1 MNGGE
6 IVGRFRPCIVGGG
19 GGGSHLKRLDRCALA
34 SRSTSSR
41 SLRANASDT
50 AARFGGLLLS
60 PWRPCPC
67 PCASASASAFS
78 ATAGAVFRAGT
89 SANNGDCRGFVELQ
103 GLLALL
109 NAALSRTPGSKAASS
124 SSEMAGLP
132 ILRRELALQA
142 GADQPK
148 KRRKRQPGGG
158 AQKTAAPACC
168 APTLPKALCASRA
181 AMSYARRNFR
191 RDRAPGARADSGGIA
206 QASWR
211 SWGQVRQDAGG
222 KVSRGSCQARY

>member
-1 MNGGE
+1 MNGGK

-41 SLRANASDT
+41 SLWANASDT

-78 ATAGAVFRAGT
+78 ATAWAVFRAGT

-103 GLLALL
+103 GLAVLS
-109 NAALSRTPGSKAASS
+109 AAPSRTPGMLTSSTTSKAASS

-132 ILRRELALQA
+132 ILLLAQRVGKLMP
-142 GADQPK
+142 DQPK
-148 KRRKRQPGGG
+148 KTAKAAAGGG
-158 AQKTAAPACC
+158 
-168 APTLPKALCASRA
+168 R
-181 AMSYARRNFR
+181 
-191 RDRAPGARADSGGIA
+191 RAPKRDP
-206 QASWR
+206 R
-211 SWGQVRQDAGG
+211 SPPGPRPPGVCFHPVLWQVSPGPAPPAPGPRSSPAPSPFLSPS
-222 KVSRGSCQARY
+222 SRF